1 MGSSSSKVGSTSGSF
16 RSSRSNHSLFR
27 SSRSNH
33 SFSKTGYFRDLRS
46 SEGTAVEMK
55 YPMWLVPVSAFV
67 KLAKLEPHQV
77 MRERGELVMWDPS
90 MKTVFFLSHQWTSFE
105 RPDHTLDQMR
115 CFKRL
120 LIRMMK
126 GEVANTVPDF
136 AAQMYLPKDVMV
148 TTQQWQ
154 DMVSNA
160 YIWMDYM
167 SVPQIG
173 TYLDAE
179 VSDLMKA
186 VESIPAY
193 GIRHA
198 SSIDSNTPPS
208 LLRPARRTDAVQA
221 HRSRTVQSPPLTQL
235 RRLVTS
241 SRLRRR

>member
-1 MGSSSSKVGSTSGSF
+1 MGSSSSKVGLTERE
-16 RSSRSNHSLFR
+16 RSAYDRSL
-27 SSRSNH
+27 
-33 SFSKTGYFRDLRS
+33 LRGLV
-46 SEGTAVEMK
+46 GTAVEMK

-90 MKTVFFLSHQWTSFE
+90 MKTVFFLSHQWTSFDH
-105 RPDHTLDQMR
+105 PDRTLDQMR

-126 GEVANTVPDF
+126 GEVATTVPDF
-136 AAQMYLPKDVMV
+136 AAQIYLPKGVKV
-148 TTQQWQ
+148 TTKEWQ
-154 DMVSNA
+154 AMVGDA

-173 TYLDAE
+173 TYLDTG

-193 GIRHA
+193 GELSVNQRYRST
-198 SSIDSNTPPS
+198 SSFVTQMPSPTP
-208 LLRPARRTDAVQA
+208 AVQ
-221 HRSRTVQSPPLTQL
+221 SR
-235 RRLVTS
+235 RRATS
-241 SRLRRR
+241 SR